1 MSGIEVAGLI
11 LGAIPLFVEACKAC
25 KDNAAAAKQALRPAN
40 RDHQL
45 HSFYLD
51 FYVQTVL
58 SKQQMHKIID
68 KLPLLSDERK
78 RDINT
83 GRHIDNWTQDTDV
96 SHALSRFFDNTE
108 LLDAFYVL
116 SQKLLEIFD
125 EIITQ
130 EHSHL
135 HKEEKVSQAEHKSTR
150 S

>member
-11 LGAIPLFVEACKAC
+11 LGAIPLFVEACKAY

-45 HSFYLD
+45 HIFYQD
-51 FYVQTVL
+51 FYFQTVL

-78 RDINT
+78 RDIKT
-83 GRHIDNWTQDTDV
+83 GRHINNWTQGTDV
-96 SHALSRFFDNTE
+96 SRALSRFFDNTE
-108 LLDAFYVL
+108 LLDAFYIL
-116 SQKLLEIFD
+116 SERLLELFD
-125 EIITQ
+125 EVIAQ
-130 EHSHL
+130 GHSHL
-135 HKEEKVSQAEHKSTR
+135 RKEEKVSQAEHKSTR